1 MVDVFDEVHVQIN
14 DVHSCAT
21 ESIHIHSA
29 GRTIRARQLKLFDM
43 MCALTLVHKRIC
55 MGVVLVVSGL
65 STGMYLPV
73 AGIGLYD
80 R

>member
-14 DVHSCAT
+14 DGHSCAT
-21 ESIHIHSA
+21 DQSIFIQWE
-29 GRTIRARQLKLFDM
+29 GLYVQEQLKLFDM